1 MTDSNPQRLFH
12 LAPATAFD
20 LARRSGAATWA
31 PASLETE
38 GFVHLSFAHQIR
50 GTLNA
55 HFATARTLLLL
66 EIDLTGAAGEL
77 REEPSRAG
85 ALFPHFYGPLPM
97 AGVQRHWLLTRT
109 ESGWTV
115 PFLGAKPAADIPTG
129 DSFAD

>member
-1 MTDSNPQRLFH
+1 MTNSTPNRLFH

-20 LARRSGAATWA
+20 LARRSGATTWA
-31 PASLETE
+31 PVSLESE

-66 EIDLTGAAGEL
+66 EVDLTDADGEL

-97 AGVQRHWLLTRT
+97 ARFQRHWLLTRT

-115 PFLGAKPAADIPTG
+115 PFLGAEPSSDIPTG
-129 DSFAD
+129 DPFAD